1 MNEVDAR
8 EACRDW
14 WMKEALDVLV
24 ERLSSPI
31 NQPKENKTIS
41 ISIETMC
48 WWFAKKISADCDGS
62 LWTSG
67 SL

>member
-1 MNEVDAR
+1 MNVEEAR

-24 ERLSSPI
+24 ERLSSPM
-31 NQPKENKTIS
+31 NQPKEEKTIS

-48 WWFAKKISADCDGS
+48 
-62 LWTSG
+62 
-67 SL
+67 

>member
-1 MNEVDAR
+1 MNVVDAR

-24 ERLSSPI
+24 ERLSSPL

-48 WWFAKKISADCDGS
+48 
-62 LWTSG
+62 
-67 SL
+67 

>member
-1 MNEVDAR
+1 MNVVEAR

-24 ERLSSPI
+24 ARLSSPMI
-31 NQPKENKTIS
+31 QPKEEKTLS

-48 WWFAKKISADCDGS
+48 
-62 LWTSG
+62 
-67 SL
+67 